1 MKNIIIAVLL
11 AVHCP
16 FFAAECQEVSTW
28 KVGIENCYKNG
39 LWTPLHLE
47 LTDNAADKAEITV
60 RCSDADGAPIDFHAP
75 LNGNQAT
82 VYIRPGR
89 QNEKLQVLLPE
100 SNIQR
105 HIELPPPVRSEKPVY
120 LIIGSEDIGLQGAVA
135 ELALREDRRPLLV
148 KVKSAA
154 ELPTVWFGY
163 DAVDMV
169 VLTTT
174 EPQFFEGMTSE
185 SPQIRALDAWVK
197 LGGTL
202 FFAAGQESGKYLETP
217 TGALYPFLPGKFAA
231 MTELRQGTPF
241 EHYINSKR
249 PVYMTGTQD
258 APFMKMPRFTGAK
271 GITLVKDGDC
281 PLVLRAAHGFGTLIY
296 FGGDLSGKPL
306 ATWRDRVQL
315 VTRIMQWDTSVER
328 KRSGKETEALTA
340 ASMLQLGYN
349 DISGQIRSALDKH
362 SGTGNV
368 PFSVILIILT
378 VYWLFIGIGDW
389 FVVRKLLNRPMLT
402 WLTFPLWIVL
412 FSVLAYS
419 LTVFSHPNQAAV
431 NELNI
436 IDIDGET
443 GLMRSSTWVNV
454 YSPNDALYSVSVQ
467 GGTSGYLSYFGLSG
481 SGFGGMA
488 PKTVSPNVWKSGS
501 VQQNG
506 ETLENVP
513 VQIRSTKS
521 FFGES
526 SSKAALW
533 LTAKLSDEEGIL
545 VGTVTAPESMP
556 ELEDALLVYGRWV
569 LELGSI
575 KASQTLT
582 LDKKTPR
589 REMRSLLLSSSSAA
603 DEQVRQL
610 AAYNPQSDDLGYVV
624 RVLTLHRAL
633 GGYESAGL
641 HHTFQSALDMSG
653 LLTADRAVLLGKI
666 KTEQEAGHCFKNS
679 PAMRLRYADA
689 SPLLTLRS
697 SSFFRQP
704 LPITLTAL
712 SPRLKIE
719 QQHFKADELEQ
730 RITPAGV
737 SGEGWKLGQ

>member
-1 MKNIIIAVLL
+1 MKNIIIAALF
-11 AVHCP
+11 AVCCP
-16 FFAAECQEVSTW
+16 FSIAECQEISTW
-28 KVGIENCYKNG
+28 KAGIENCYKNG

-47 LTDNAADKAEITV
+47 LTDNAADKTEITV
-60 RCSDADGAPIDFHAP
+60 RCSDADGAPIDFHSP
-75 LNGNQAT
+75 VSGNQAT

-100 SNIQR
+100 SNIR
-105 HIELPPPVRSEKPVY
+105 RYIELPPPVRSEKPVY
-120 LIIGSEDIGLQGAVA
+120 LIIGNDDIGLQGAVA
-135 ELALREDRRPLLV
+135 ELTLREDRRPLLV

-174 EPQFFEGMTSE
+174 EPEFFEGLTSG
-185 SPQIRALDAWVK
+185 SPQIQALDTWLK
-197 LGGTL
+197 LGGTIL
-202 FFAAGQESGKYLETP
+202 FAAGKDAGKYLESKN
-217 TGALYPFLPGKFAA
+217 GVLRPFLPGKFSE

-241 EHYINSKR
+241 EQFVNSKR
-249 PVYMTGTQD
+249 PVYMTGTPD
-258 APFMKMPRFTGAK
+258 APFMKMPRFTDAK
-271 GITLVKDGDC
+271 GITFVKDGDC

-306 ATWRDRVQL
+306 GTWRDRVKL
-315 VTRIMQWDTSVER
+315 VSQVMQWDTAAQR
-328 KRSGKETEALTA
+328 KRSDGTVTGGG
-340 ASMLQLGYN
+340 SMLQLGYS

-362 SGTGNV
+362 SGIRNV

-378 VYWLFIGIGDW
+378 VYWLFVGLADW
-389 FVVRKLLNRPMLT
+389 FVIRKLLNRPMLT

-412 FSVLAYS
+412 FSGLAYV
-419 LTVFSHPNQAAV
+419 LTAFSHPNQAAV
-431 NELNI
+431 NELNV
-436 IDIDGET
+436 IDADSEAGI
-443 GLMRSSTWVNV
+443 MRLSTWKNV
-454 YSPNDALYSVSVQ
+454 YSPNDALYAVSGSPQ
-467 GGTSGYLSYFGLSG
+467 TSGYISYLGLPG

-488 PKTVSPNVWKSGS
+488 PNTVSPNVWKTGA
-501 VQQNG
+501 VQRDS

-521 FFGES
+521 FFGETTA
-526 SSKAALW
+526 KASVSLR
-533 LTAKLSDEEGIL
+533 AKLSDEEGIP
-545 VGTVTAPESMP
+545 VGTVTAPETMP
-556 ELEDALLVYGRWV
+556 VLEEAVLVYGHWV
-569 LELGSI
+569 LELGRI
-575 KASQTLT
+575 KPNQTLT

-589 REMRSLLLSSSSAA
+589 REMRSLLISQTSDTNERL
-603 DEQVRQL
+603 QKP
-610 AAYNPQSDDLGYVV
+610 AAYNPQSDDLEYIV
-624 RVLTLHRAL
+624 RVLTLHRVL

-666 KTEQEAGHCFKNS
+666 KTETEAGSNFKNGF
-679 PAMRLRYADA
+679 AMMLRYADA

-730 RITPAGV
+730 KITPDDVG
-737 SGEGWKLGQ
+737 GEKGGWQLGQ